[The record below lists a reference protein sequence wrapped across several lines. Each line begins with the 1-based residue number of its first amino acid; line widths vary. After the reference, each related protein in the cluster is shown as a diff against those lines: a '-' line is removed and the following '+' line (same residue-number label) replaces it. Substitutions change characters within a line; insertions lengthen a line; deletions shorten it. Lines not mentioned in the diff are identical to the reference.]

1 MTLRGC
7 IPFLVALSACS
18 APQRPPPSARS
29 APVTITRDDWGIAH
43 VRGRTDA
50 DAVFGMIYAQ
60 AEDDFP
66 RIEQNYLVALGRRA
80 LADGE
85 EAIWQDLRQRLYV
98 SDDGLRA
105 HYAAS
110 PPWLKKLMDA
120 WAAGLNAYLSDHP
133 NVHPRVLTRFEP
145 WMALSFTEG
154 SIGGDIERIS
164 LSALRAFYDPLGRKI
179 EEKADADAVAK
190 LNDERSASNGIAIA
204 PSRTAAHRSLLL
216 INPHTSFFFRSE
228 LQMSSDEGLD
238 VYGAVT
244 WGQLFV
250 YQGWNARLGFMH
262 TSSGVDSVDEFA
274 ETIVTRGSDRFYR
287 YGTEERPLTSTELS
301 IPYRTPQGSATRRI
315 TVYRTHHGPIVR
327 ADSGKWIAFAMMDK
341 PVPALSQSFLRTKAR
356 SFDEYMR
363 VMELRANSSNNTVYA
378 DADGVIAYLH
388 PQFVPKRDDRF
399 DYRKPVDGSDPA
411 ADWSGEH
418 ALTELPNVVR
428 PATGYV
434 QNTNDWPYA
443 ASGSASPSPERFP
456 KYMEMHGANP
466 RGVHATRLVE
476 SRSDFTLEALERAAF
491 DSHMPGFAR
500 MVPVLLAAYD
510 ARPVR
515 DLTEPI
521 ATLRSWDHRWATDSI
536 ATTLAVTWGEELV
549 KRCARAKREPFPCA
563 WDAAQEPVEAF
574 ADAVAKLVADFGTW
588 RKPWGDVNRY
598 QRVTSDLVQPFDD
611 SAPSHAVAFTPGA
624 WGSLA
629 SFATVTPPGMH
640 KRYGTSGNSFVA
652 VVELGKEGPRAL
664 AVTAGGESGHVQSP
678 HFSDQVERYRAG
690 ALRPVYFRPSDLEG
704 HTERVLRLERR

>member
-1 MTLRGC
+1 MTLRRRL
-7 IPFLVALSACS
+7 PFLVALFACG
-18 APQRPPPSARS
+18 APQRPAGSARS
-29 APVTITRDDWGIAH
+29 VTITRDDWGIAH
-43 VRGRTDA
+43 VHGHSDA

-80 LADGE
+80 QADGE

-105 HYAAS
+105 HYDAS
-110 PPWLKKLMDA
+110 PAWLKKLMDA
-120 WAAGLNAYLSDHP
+120 WAAALNAYLADHP
-133 NVHPRVLTRFEP
+133 DVHPRVLTRFEP

-164 LSALRAFYDPLGRKI
+164 LPALRAFYGSPGK
-179 EEKADADAVAK
+179 EESAETSAIAK
-190 LNDERSASNGIAIA
+190 LNDERSASNGIALA
-204 PSRTAAHRSLLL
+204 PERSATGRSLLL

-250 YQGWNARLGFMH
+250 YQGWNERLGFMH

-274 ETIVTRGSDRFYR
+274 ETIITRGEERFYR
-287 YGTEERPLTSTELS
+287 YGADERPLAKAIIE
-301 IPYRTPQGSATRRI
+301 IPYRTPQGLATRRF

-327 ADSGKWIAFAMMDK
+327 AESSKWISFAMMDK
-341 PVPALSQSFLRTKAR
+341 PIAALSQSFLRTKAR
-356 SFDEYMR
+356 SFTQYMR
-363 VMELRANSSNNTVYA
+363 LMELHANSSNNTVYA

-399 DYRKPVDGSDPA
+399 DYRKPVDGSNPDT
-411 ADWSGEH
+411 DWRGEH
-418 ALTELPNVVR
+418 ALTELPNLVQPR
-428 PATGYV
+428 TGYV
-434 QNTNDWPYA
+434 QNTNDWPYSVA
-443 ASGSASPSPERFP
+443 GSASPARDGYP
-456 KYMEMHGANP
+456 KYMDMHGENP
-466 RGVHATRLVE
+466 RGIHATRLVE
-476 SRSDFTLEALERAAF
+476 GRSDFTLERLEHAAF
-491 DSHMPGFAR
+491 DSHMPGFER

-510 ARPVR
+510 GAPVK
-515 DLTEPI
+515 DLADPI
-521 ATLRSWDHRWATDSI
+521 ATLRSWDHRWAPDSI

-549 KRCARAKREPFPCA
+549 KRCVRANLEPFPCA
-563 WDAAQEPVEAF
+563 WEASQQPVEALG
-574 ADAVAKLVADFGTW
+574 AAVARLVADFGTW

-598 QRVTSDLVQPFDD
+598 QRLTRDLVQPFDD
-611 SAPSHAVAFTPGA
+611 AAASTPVAFTPGA

-629 SFATVTPPGMH
+629 SFATVTPPTVR

-652 VVELGKEGPRAL
+652 VVEFTKEGPRAL
-664 AVTAGGESGHVQSP
+664 AVTAGGESGDVRSP
-678 HFSDQVERYRAG
+678 HFRDQVERYASG
-690 ALRPVYFRPSDLEG
+690 QLRPVYFRARDLEG
-704 HTERVLRLERR
+704 HTERVVRIERR